1 VWVRIMIMR
10 LELMSRPRDD
20 FSFSPMLITE

>member
-1 VWVRIMIMR
+1 MIMR